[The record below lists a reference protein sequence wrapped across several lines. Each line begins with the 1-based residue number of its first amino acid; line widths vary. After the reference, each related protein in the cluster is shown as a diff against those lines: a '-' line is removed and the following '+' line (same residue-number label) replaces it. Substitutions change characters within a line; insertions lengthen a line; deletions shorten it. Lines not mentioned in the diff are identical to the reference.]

1 MGIIFKKSKNKISIG
16 CFFIKFNA
24 IKNEDLSKHNSI
36 RIGGN
41 AKYFVEPKTIKEFVK
56 IIKFC
61 KQNDVA
67 YYILGNGTKVVFS
80 DNGFC
85 GVVICTKKLKQI
97 TKRKNIVCAM
107 CGVNL
112 FTLNRFLI
120 QNALAG
126 LEFSYGIPG
135 TVGGAMY
142 MNAGAY
148 GGDIGSFVQKVQVY
162 DGKKIRVV
170 KGKDL
175 NFSYRKSAI
184 SQKSYVVL
192 KVWLKLKMGNKNE
205 IEKKCEEYFS
215 KRKISQ
221 PLETYNFGSTFK
233 KTNGIIAGKIIDNL
247 GLKGVKINGAQIST
261 LHGNFIINQNNA
273 TMQDVK
279 DLITLVKNKVYESC
293 GVWLEEEVIF
303 VGDKK

>member
-1 MGIIFKKSKNKISIG
+1 MGKLFNKSKKDVSTGYFFVNIG
-16 CFFIKFNA
+16 A
-24 IKNEDLSKHNSI
+24 IKNEELGKHNSI
-36 RIGGN
+36 RIGGK
-41 AKYFVEPKTIKEFVK
+41 ADYFVEPKTIKELVK

-61 KQNDVA
+61 KQNKIS

-80 DNGFC
+80 DNGFR
-85 GVVICTKKLKQI
+85 GVVICTKKLNLL
-97 TKRKNIVCAM
+97 TKRKNTVCAM
-107 CGVNL
+107 CGVSL
-112 FTLNRFLI
+112 FSLNRFLI
-120 QNALAG
+120 KNSLSG

-135 TVGGAMY
+135 TMGGAIF

-148 GGDIGSFVQKVQVY
+148 GGDIGSFVQKLQVF
-162 DGKKIRVV
+162 DGKKIRII

-175 NFSYRKSAI
+175 TFSYRKSVV
-184 SQKSYVVL
+184 SEKSYIVL
-192 KVWLKLKMGNKNE
+192 RAWLKLKNGNKHQ
-205 IEKKCEEYFS
+205 IEAKCQEYFS

-221 PLETYNFGSTFK
+221 PLETFNFGSTFK

-261 LHGNFIINQNNA
+261 VHGNFIINKNNA
-273 TMQDVK
+273 TMKDVK
-279 DLITLVKNKVYESC
+279 DLIDFIKNKVYENY